1 MASLGVSG
9 VLLGA
14 TAQASPLAAV
24 EVAAAPLTQRALPA
38 APPAILPEAAQL
50 AAMLVSEQ
58 RRDEAAGERAEAAR
72 LAGAEA
78 ERVARLEAER
88 VARAEAERVA
98 AEQAAAAALE
108 QARREQAAQEA
119 ASRSRAGGGS
129 AKAIA
134 ADLVAARGWS
144 AGQFDCLDSLWTKES
159 NWKVSADN
167 PTSSAYGIPQALPGS
182 KMASAG
188 SDWRTNAHTQI
199 SWGLGYIADR
209 YGSPCG
215 AWSHSKSHN
224 WY

>member
-1 MASLGVSG
+1 M
-9 VLLGA
+9 
-14 TAQASPLAAV
+14 
-24 EVAAAPLTQRALPA
+24 
-38 APPAILPEAAQL
+38 
-50 AAMLVSEQ
+50 
-58 RRDEAAGERAEAAR
+58 D
-72 LAGAEA
+72 
-78 ERVARLEAER
+78 
-88 VARAEAERVA
+88 
-98 AEQAAAAALE
+98 
-108 QARREQAAQEA
+108 QARRDQAAREA
-119 ASRSRAGGGS
+119 ASRSRGGGS

-159 NWKVSADN
+159 NWKVRADN

-188 SDWRTNAHTQI
+188 SNWRTNAHTQI

>member
-1 MASLGVSG
+1 MLAS
-9 VLLGA
+9 
-14 TAQASPLAAV
+14 
-24 EVAAAPLTQRALPA
+24 ENRH
-38 APPAILPEAAQL
+38 
-50 AAMLVSEQ
+50 
-58 RRDEAAGERAEAAR
+58 DDAAGSR
-72 LAGAEA
+72 AEA
-78 ERVARLEAER
+78 ERVARAEAER

-98 AEQAAAAALE
+98 AEQAAAQAAAEQAAAVE
-108 QARREQAAQEA
+108 QARRDQAAREA
-119 ASRSRAGGGS
+119 ASRSHGGGS

-134 ADLVAARGWS
+134 ADLLAARGWS

-159 NWKVSADN
+159 NWKVRADN